1 MGYFSRPGDFKKWF
15 IAYHK
20 EQTNEE
26 RWRGL
31 QITYTQAPE
40 DTGRWKRGGALMAF
54 QQSAKHSLEY
64 RQCHLPE
71 VRYVTDVYLRSP
83 GGCGSQL
90 LCLTLRTL
98 LQRLEGECCLARLPK
113 NHGDQETAIF
123 ESLNRGPGFVSSS
136 RDHFTGASRPVG
148 GRMGC

>member
-1 MGYFSRPGDFKKWF
+1 MMGYFSRPGDFKKWF

-83 GGCGSQL
+83 GGWLPVTVFNSENSPSETRRRVLPGQTSQEPWGS
-90 LCLTLRTL
+90 R
-98 LQRLEGECCLARLPK
+98 
-113 NHGDQETAIF
+113 NSNF
-123 ESLNRGPGFVSSS
+123 
-136 RDHFTGASRPVG
+136 
-148 GRMGC
+148 

>member
-71 VRYVTDVYLRSP
+71 VRSSVCYRCL
-83 GGCGSQL
+83 SQVP
-90 LCLTLRTL
+90 R
-98 LQRLEGECCLARLPK
+98 RLAPSYC
-113 NHGDQETAIF
+113 
-123 ESLNRGPGFVSSS
+123 V
-136 RDHFTGASRPVG
+136 
-148 GRMGC
+148 